1 MPATL
6 LLQEFGLV
14 KNLPQALPKKILVT
28 YASRGDSTA
37 GVVDAI
43 GKTLAERGLDV
54 EVCPMKEVYD
64 LTPY

>member
-1 MPATL
+1 MSPEVETIRL
-6 LLQEFGLV
+6 RQ
-14 KNLPQALPKKILVT
+14 
-28 YASRGDSTA
+28 SRADKP
-37 GVVDAI
+37 VVDAT